1 MKGLQSV
8 LTFGGGLVSL
18 VGFGHLVG
26 ASWGPGVFYTAVGLG
41 LVWLGLS
48 VLPRWW
54 GDDE

>member
-41 LVWLGLS
+41 LVWLGMS